1 MDIKSF
7 RVENGE
13 LTVVIAVADQ
23 RAALNMLQTLLYTKV
38 DSLNHSG
45 RVVTQ
50 VEVVDAEEAREV
62 LRQYAES
69 VEPVAVKPSQEYPR
83 PGQEYARPA
92 PIAESA
98 PATATAAP
106 AKRGP
111 GRPRK
116 VQPAVPVP
124 VAAELAVA
132 LAADEPDD
140 LPPELVEAIA
150 AAALA
155 EEAPEDQG
163 DDTEESS
170 QIETAAAIAEED
182 QLPEP
187 PPPAAP
193 RALHAVPNISVVKPL
208 LKTGDTEVLIAK
220 LVEFTKLRDVLYTLK
235 DSGYT
240 TADQIA
246 DMCEEIQAEVPTLS
260 RITGIRDRVHR
271 AVKALGI

>member
-83 PGQEYARPA
+83 PA

-150 AAALA
+150 DAALA